1 MITGE
6 LVVARGGW
14 MYMFSYSLPKLGE
27 FLSRG
32 LKDRGIYVFI
42 NQRSIDGV
50 MYADIMSLDG
60 HIITTYVV
68 DIKRV
73 ELCTKPV
80 LSSSRTAQDSSQ
92 ILTSIRWLVLVGLTC
107 LAYTSEASCN

>member
-14 MYMFSYSLPKLGE
+14 MYMFSYSPTGSAE
-27 FLSRG
+27 FISRG
-32 LKDRGIYVFI
+32 LKDRSIYVFI

-73 ELCTKPV
+73 ELCTKLV

-92 ILTSIRWLVLVGLTC
+92 ILTSIRWLILIGYTRIAC
-107 LAYTSEASCN
+107 AYT